1 MHVTIYSDGASRKN
15 PGPAGAGAVLVDEE
29 GNVLEELAK
38 YLGIATNNQA
48 EYQGAILGLE
58 KALEIGV
65 KRVRL
70 RADSQLMIK
79 QIRGEYRVKNP
90 ALKPLYDRVMTLLSR
105 FEGYDPPE
113 HIRREQNREADAQAN
128 RAIDEYERDR
138 QEAS

>member
-1 MHVTIYSDGASRKN
+1 
-15 PGPAGAGAVLVDEE
+15 VLVDEE

-58 KALEIGV
+58 KALEMGV
-65 KRVRL
+65 KRVKL
-70 RADSQLMIK
+70 RADSQLMIR

-90 ALKPLYDRVMTLLSR
+90 ALKPLYDRVMMLLSR